1 MTEASVVAKRAGTY
15 APAAVLRSVFS
26 FPALIA
32 CLVSLLGMLT
42 VRSRFNDP
50 DMWWHLKTGEIIWT
64 THIIP
69 LTDVYSFTTNH
80 HAYVPQEWF
89 SQLLIYGAYRLGGY
103 FGLMVWLCL
112 ATTAILVAGYLLCT
126 LYGRN
131 AKVAFVG
138 AMTIWLFATIGLS
151 IRPQMIGYLLLIVEL
166 LLIQLGRTHGP
177 RWFWGLPPLFAL
189 WVNCHGSFF
198 LGFGLASV
206 FFLCSF
212 FCFRRGSLVAL
223 PWEPRHRKLLGMA
236 LLLSA
241 AALFLNPIGVRQILY
256 PLNTLLHQPIGLS
269 QSEEWLP
276 LHLDHGRGLALL
288 VVLGGIFL
296 LVIVQRSE
304 LFWDELVVLA
314 LGTWLAVSHQR
325 MLFVFGILASPIVS
339 RLLAYSWDAY
349 DAAYDRPLPNAIL
362 IACSLVCMFWGFPNG
377 QSLERQVEQGNPV
390 QAARFIQ
397 THALSGNMLN
407 DYALGGYLIWAT
419 PDHPVF
425 VDGRSDVFEA
435 TGVLAEYRKWALLQ
449 TNPNALLNQYNISFC
464 VLARNSPMAHVLPF
478 LPNWKTAY
486 SDNMSTIFI
495 RTSNTEP

>member
-15 APAAVLRSVFS
+15 VPAAVLRTVFS
-26 FPALIA
+26 FPVLIA
-32 CLVSLLGMLT
+32 CLVSLLGVLT

-80 HAYVPQEWF
+80 HSYVPQEWL
-89 SQLLIYGAYRLGGY
+89 SQVLIYGAYRLGGY
-103 FGLMVWLCL
+103 VGLMVWLCL
-112 ATTAILVAGYLLCT
+112 STITILIAGYLLCA

-166 LLIQLGRTHGP
+166 LLIQLGRTRGP

-189 WVNCHGSFF
+189 WVNCHASFF
-198 LGFGLASV
+198 LGFGLAFA
-206 FFLCSF
+206 FFFCSF
-212 FCFRRGSLVAL
+212 FCFRVGSLVAS
-223 PWEPRHRKLLGMA
+223 PWEPHPRKMLGRS

-241 AALFLNPIGVRQILY
+241 AALFLNPLGVRQILY
-256 PLNTLLHQPIGLS
+256 PLNTLWHQPIGLS

-276 LHLDHGRGLALL
+276 LHLNQGRGLALL
-288 VVLGGIFL
+288 VVLGGILL

-339 RLLAYSWDAY
+339 RLLAHSWDAY
-349 DAAYDRPLPNAIL
+349 DETHDRPLPNAIL
-362 IACSLVCMFWGFPNG
+362 IACSLLFMFWGFPKA
-377 QSLERQVEQGNPV
+377 QSLERQVDKGNPV

-407 DYALGGYLIWAT
+407 DYTFGGYLIWAI

-435 TGVLAEYRKWALLQ
+435 TGVLAEYKNWASIETDPNGLLD
-449 TNPNALLNQYNISFC
+449 QYNISFC
-464 VLARNSPMAHVLPF
+464 LLAHNSPMAHVLPL
-478 LPNWKTAY
+478 LPNWKNVY

-495 RTSNTEP
+495 RTSNTSF